1 MSRLEDMFRLDVL
14 IECAVEC
21 TKQSRWKETTQ
32 RYIANMLQNNITLQI
47 EVLEHRYKVSP
58 TIDFNLNE
66 RGKISRIQ
74 PQDAMSRHRGAKP
87 PRRCGLLGE
96 ISLLSPG

>member
-32 RYIANMLQNNITLQI
+32 RYIANMLQNIT
-47 EVLEHRYKVSP
+47 
-58 TIDFNLNE
+58 
-66 RGKISRIQ
+66 
-74 PQDAMSRHRGAKP
+74 PQLFA
-87 PRRCGLLGE
+87 
-96 ISLLSPG
+96 